1 MTILK
6 FINIFIISQIKK
18 IMFPWH
24 NIIYSNKPMII
35 KMKHMKTM
43 IRFRNLILLFVLVVS
58 VSCNTSRVFKGGA
71 IGAGAGGA
79 IGGAIGSRSDNTAQG
94 AIIGAAIGGTAGA
107 LIGKYMDK
115 QAEELE
121 KDLEGAE
128 IERVGE
134 GIKVTF
140 DSGILFD
147 FDSSTLT
154 AEASNNITEMAKI
167 LQKYEDTNILIE
179 GHTDS
184 RGEERYN
191 QNLSES
197 RAKAVANELSQHGIK
212 NARVKQI
219 GYGENQPVA
228 DNETEEGRQLN
239 RRVEVAIF
247 ANEDLKKAA
256 EDGDLVVQ

>member
-1 MTILK
+1 MNTIRKL
-6 FINIFIISQIKK
+6 
-18 IMFPWH
+18 
-24 NIIYSNKPMII
+24 SN
-35 KMKHMKTM
+35 
-43 IRFRNLILLFVLVVS
+43 FLFYILLAAGLTIP
-58 VSCNTSRVFKGGA
+58 VSCNTSRAFKGGA

-115 QAEELE
+115 QASELE
-121 KDLEGAE
+121 EDLNGAE
-128 IERVGE
+128 VERVGE

-140 DSGILFD
+140 DSGILFG
-147 FDSSTLT
+147 FDSSELTTQANENIQKLANTL
-154 AEASNNITEMAKI
+154 S
-167 LQKYEDTNILIE
+167 KYDDTNIIIE

-184 RGEERYN
+184 RGDEQYN
-191 QNLSES
+191 QKLSER
-197 RAKAVANELSQHGIK
+197 RAKAVSNALSNLGIRK
-212 NARVKQI
+212 IRIKEI

-228 DNETEEGRQLN
+228 DNSTDEGRQQN

-256 EDGDLVVQ
+256 ENGELVIE